1 MRYVYVVKK
10 RQIMKTI
17 KKILHNSDFSEKS
30 IEHYLVERVKAMG
43 GECLKYFNPNMAG
56 YPDRIV
62 LLPIGVTLW
71 VELKSKGERLRPLQ
85 QQRFNQLARMG
96 QKAYVC
102 DSREDIDRV
111 LEPYKLKRP

>member
-1 MRYVYVVKK
+1 
-10 RQIMKTI
+10 MKTI
-17 KKILHNSDFSEKS
+17 KKILHHADFSEKS

-43 GECLKYFNPNMAG
+43 GECLKYYNSNMAG